1 MIVVLTELGY
11 NGAVCQCDQFR
22 IDLLDS
28 SSKKRGVLDTWC
40 TGDKGISAPLLTSI
54 CYERKVSAERVQNCK
69 ASRTLRPSGRPSV
82 LMPWQISLLTA
93 NVGISSKSHSGRVE
107 VREAEDFCWLYS
119 RYNFTQR
126 VLSMQL

>member
-54 CYERKVSAERVQNCK
+54 CYERKAKFVHIINHEAGRSAQSRFDANNFKVLQQYELRMAGLPWDLYQAAIFT
-69 ASRTLRPSGRPSV
+69 ASRNLLRLQAWASSR
-82 LMPWQISLLTA
+82 LDLNISC
-93 NVGISSKSHSGRVE
+93 H
-107 VREAEDFCWLYS
+107 
-119 RYNFTQR
+119 QP
-126 VLSMQL
+126 